1 MTSTRTTDVAARLS
15 ALDRFLPVWI
25 GVAMTTGLLLGR
37 SIPGL
42 GGALSAVEVDGISLP
57 IAIGLL
63 VMMYPVLAKVRY
75 DRLGEVTA
83 DRKLMVSSL
92 LLNWVVG
99 PAVMF
104 TLAWLLLADL
114 PQYRT
119 GLIIVGLARCIAM
132 VIIWNDL
139 ACGDREAA
147 AVLVALNS
155 LFQVVMFAVLG
166 WFYLSVLPG
175 WLHLPQTGIDVS
187 PWQIAKSVLIFL
199 GIPLLAGYLS
209 RRLGE
214 RTKGRRWYETTF
226 LPRTGPWALY
236 GLLFTI
242 VILFALQGHQITS
255 RPWDVARIALPL
267 LAYFAIMW
275 AGGYALGV
283 VLRLGY
289 ARTTTLAFTAAGNN
303 FELAIAVAIATYG
316 ATSGQ
321 ALAGVVGP
329 LIEVPVLVGLVYVSL
344 AWRAQLFSTETQPVA
359 RSTSLMA
366 EKPSVLFVCVHNA
379 GRSQMA
385 AGLLTH
391 LAGDR
396 IEVRSAGT
404 EPADQINPVAVAAMA
419 ELGVDITAAAPK
431 ILRGDA
437 VQSSDVVITMGCGD
451 TCPYFPGVSYRDW
464 KLADPA
470 GQPLDTVRA
479 IRDDIANRVQ
489 ALIAELLPTTTA

>member
-1 MTSTRTTDVAARLS
+1 MA
-15 ALDRFLPVWI
+15 
-25 GVAMTTGLLLGR
+25 GGLLLGR
-37 SIPGL
+37 HVPSL
-42 GGALSAVEVDGISLP
+42 GSSLSAVAVQGISLP

-75 DRLGEVTA
+75 DRLDEVTA
-83 DRKLMVSSL
+83 DRKLMTSSL
-92 LLNWVVG
+92 LLNWLIG

-104 TLAWLLLADL
+104 SLAWLLLADL
-114 PQYRT
+114 PEYRT

-139 ACGDREAA
+139 AHGDREAA
-147 AVLVALNS
+147 AVLVAINS
-155 LFQVVMFAVLG
+155 LFQVVMFAALG
-166 WFYLSVLPG
+166 WFYLSALPG
-175 WLHLPQTGIDVS
+175 WLGLPQSYVAVS

-214 RTKGRRWYETTF
+214 KAKGSQWYETRF
-226 LPRTGPWALY
+226 LVRVAPWALH

-255 RPWDVARIALPL
+255 RPWDVARIAVPL

-275 AGGYALGV
+275 AGGYALGF

-316 ATSGQ
+316 VTSGQ

-344 AWRAQLFSTETQPVA
+344 ALRTRLF
-359 RSTSLMA
+359 R
-366 EKPSVLFVCVHNA
+366 
-379 GRSQMA
+379 
-385 AGLLTH
+385 
-391 LAGDR
+391 
-396 IEVRSAGT
+396 T
-404 EPADQINPVAVAAMA
+404 EPD
-419 ELGVDITAAAPK
+419 
-431 ILRGDA
+431 
-437 VQSSDVVITMGCGD
+437 
-451 TCPYFPGVSYRDW
+451 
-464 KLADPA
+464 
-470 GQPLDTVRA
+470 
-479 IRDDIANRVQ
+479 
-489 ALIAELLPTTTA
+489 